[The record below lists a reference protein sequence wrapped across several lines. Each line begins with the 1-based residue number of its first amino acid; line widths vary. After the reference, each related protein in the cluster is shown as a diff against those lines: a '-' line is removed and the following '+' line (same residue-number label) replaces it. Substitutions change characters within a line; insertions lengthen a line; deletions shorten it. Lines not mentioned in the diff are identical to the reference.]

1 MNVQGR
7 KLVSTGLIVTGII
20 FIFIGSIVLI
30 FNSIFFNGIGKCK
43 DEGMAVVTYVDSHI
57 DDGTKMYKPIYMI
70 NGYEIESRI
79 STNTKV
85 EIGDTVEV
93 IYNKDKG
100 LIYTNGQK
108 TVHTILSVVT
118 TILFIIGFVTGG
130 IGIIKIIA
138 VLGVAGYMINKQ
150 NKAEQAEYENWRMQQ
165 QNMNNMQGNI
175 QGYMQGNQ
183 NYMQNN
189 NEVNYS
195 NIQGINGYN
204 QGANNNQ

>member
-79 STNTKV
+79 STSTKV

-100 LIYTNGQK
+100 LIYTTGQK
-108 TVHTILSVVT
+108 TVHTILSVVI
-118 TILFIIGFVTGG
+118 TILFIIGFLTGG

-165 QNMNNMQGNI
+165 QNMNNI
-175 QGYMQGNQ
+175 QGYMQDN
-183 NYMQNN
+183 MQGN

-204 QGANNNQ
+204 PGANNNQ